1 MKSFDEGAWDYKF
14 TRSESILIRGRP
26 GVCLDCDSAV
36 MNLEIVLLFSV
47 LFLILV
53 P

>member
-1 MKSFDEGAWDYKF
+1 MKSFDKGAWDYKF
-14 TRSESILIRGRP
+14 FLSESILIRRRP

-36 MNLEIVLLFSV
+36 MNLETGLLFSV